1 MATSR
6 NYQAE
11 YQRRIA
17 SAAKR
22 GLSRSQARGHAK
34 ASEASLRVGSSR
46 DHDRLTAAFQEMR
59 RAGSQTAAAKAF
71 NIAPERLRKFVRE
84 HQLAERHGRTWKI
97 SGELKTGMLV
107 TSEGAQKSVV
117 FVGPDQVSI
126 NGRHQYAIK
135 AFLSANDREL
145 LRPFEGQSVID
156 AKGKS
161 RLLETDPNVLFRL
174 AAAGS
179 EVFHEIYRLIH

>member
-1 MATSR
+1 MAHKR
-6 NYQAE
+6 NFRIE

-34 ASEASLRVGSSR
+34 ASESSLRQSSSR
-46 DHDRLTAAFQEMR
+46 DLERLTAAFQEMR

-84 HQLAERHGRTWKI
+84 NQLADRHGRTWKI
-97 SGELKTGMLV
+97 SGQLKSRMLV
-107 TSEGAQKSVV
+107 TSGGAEKSVM

-126 NGRHQYAIK
+126 NGRHQHAIK
-135 AFLSANDREL
+135 AFISSNDREL
-145 LRPFEGQSVID
+145 LRPFDGQSVID
-156 AKGKS
+156 AQGKS
-161 RLLETDPNVLFRL
+161 HLLETDPNVLHRL

-179 EVFHEIYRLIH
+179 EVFHEI

>member
-1 MATSR
+1 MAKSR
-6 NYQAE
+6 NFKAE

-22 GLSRSQARGHAK
+22 GLSRSQARGHAR
-34 ASEASLRVGSSR
+34 ANEAVLRAGSVSDR
-46 DHDRLTAAFQEMR
+46 DRLTAAFQEMR
-59 RAGSQTAAAKAF
+59 RTGSQSAAAKAL

-97 SGELKTGMLV
+97 SGELKTRMLV
-107 TSEGAQKSVV
+107 TSEGDRKSVV
-117 FVGPDQVSI
+117 FVGPDQVSM

-135 AFLSANDREL
+135 AFISSNDREL

-156 AKGKS
+156 AKGNS
-161 RLLETDPNVLFRL
+161 HLLETDPTVLYRL

-179 EVFHEIYRLIH
+179 EVFHEIYRLII